1 MWKKTSVITT
11 VAITDASFEN
21 SVETHIQCFDQV
33 QHIFVSVCMRVCV
46 CYVLKFSYYGLTK
59 YHTERKGIF

>member
-46 CYVLKFSYYGLTK
+46 CVMF
-59 YHTERKGIF
+59 